1 MGIKFKAFA
10 RILCGERN
18 RVGRAESSSSMSYPP
33 LDPSLSRES
42 ERERERKSILFPDKA
57 SGDGIERRIIFEFSK
72 AIKREREGDKAEGR
86 GLSKW
91 LRGWRRAGV
100 ME

>member
-1 MGIKFKAFA
+1 MENGTGSVALNP
-10 RILCGERN
+10 RPRCPTLLLT
-18 RVGRAESSSSMSYPP
+18 P
-33 LDPSLSRES
+33 LSLAKVR
-42 ERERERKSILFPDKA
+42 EREREHPFPRQ